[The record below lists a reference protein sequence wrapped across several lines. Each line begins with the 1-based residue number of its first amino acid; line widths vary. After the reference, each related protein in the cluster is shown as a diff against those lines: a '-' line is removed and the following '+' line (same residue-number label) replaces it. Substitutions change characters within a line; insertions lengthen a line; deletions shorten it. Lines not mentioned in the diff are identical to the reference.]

1 MSWIKTI
8 SSRVN
13 NLFKNARTPIQ
24 SIPPI
29 LMLCEIYRRP
39 GLSAMALAS
48 QVIRRQEVTDDYCP
62 CGIANVN
69 NRVWKIIAEEVV
81 KHIKDY
87 GIAKCTINMGD
98 IQFQCIIGE
107 TTMSGSNLN
116 TIGIDGIGS

>member
-1 MSWIKTI
+1 MGWIKQI
-8 SSRVN
+8 SDRVN

-48 QVIRRQEVTDDYCP
+48 QVIRRQEVTDEYCP
-62 CGIANVN
+62 CGIENVN
-69 NRVWKIIAEEVV
+69 NKVWKIISEEVV

-87 GIAKCTINMGD
+87 GIAKCTINPGD
-98 IQFQCIIGE
+98 IQFQCVIGE

-116 TIGIDGIGS
+116 TIGVDGIGS

>member
-1 MSWIKTI
+1 MGWIKQI
-8 SSRVN
+8 SDRVN

-48 QVIRRQEVTDDYCP
+48 QVIRRQEVTDEYNP

-87 GIAKCTINMGD
+87 GIAKCTINTGD
-98 IQFQCIIGE
+98 IQFQCVIGE

-116 TIGIDGIGS
+116 TIGVDGIGS